1 MGDKDTEQ
9 TKATTRPYWT
19 GLEAKDYYLYY
30 KNHFSPGSG
39 GRGQSGSSAGYCQ
52 GTGSSGCG
60 GGGGGV
66 LIDGLGPTGGDATH
80 GHGYGAG
87 GGGLDYEPG
96 HEGVII
102 LDFIRD
108 N

>member
-1 MGDKDTEQ
+1 MIWGIKTQRRQKRLPDPTEQ
-9 TKATTRPYWT
+9 VWRLKLTTYII
-19 GLEAKDYYLYY
+19 

-39 GRGQSGSSAGYCQ
+39 GQIPTSNS
-52 GTGSSGCG
+52 CG

-66 LIDGLGPTGGDATH
+66 LIDGLGPTVGDVSN
-80 GHGYGAG
+80 GQGYGAG
-87 GGGLDYEPG
+87 GGGCSYKSG
-96 HEGVII
+96 NKGVII

>member
-1 MGDKDTEQ
+1 MIWGIKTRRRQKRLPDPTEQ
-9 TKATTRPYWT
+9 VWRLKLTTYII
-19 GLEAKDYYLYY
+19 

-39 GRGQSGSSAGYCQ
+39 GQ
-52 GTGSSGCG
+52 GWDYGGG

-66 LIDGLGPTGGDATH
+66 LIDGLGPTGGGATH

-87 GGGLDYEPG
+87 GGGHSCNGYK
-96 HEGVII
+96 GVII

>member
-1 MGDKDTEQ
+1 MGIKPRRRQKRLPDPTEQ
-9 TKATTRPYWT
+9 VWRLKTTTYII
-19 GLEAKDYYLYY
+19 

-39 GRGQSGSSAGYCQ
+39 GKGSTSNY
-52 GTGSSGCG
+52 GCG

-66 LIDGLGPTGGDATH
+66 LIDGLGPTGGISH
-80 GHGYGAG
+80 GDGYGAG
-87 GGGLDYEPG
+87 GGYYSYNPG
-96 HEGVII
+96 YKGVII